1 MLVVSKAIQAIFSNQ
16 ITFVTSGIKLL
27 TPALI
32 ATKDLP
38 SIYTGYITEPSPLK
52 TIGQL
57 MEDMITSMR
66 SNPKVVVEFR
76 NIIRAFDKS
85 GKSLVNI
92 DKSLRNLGIKV
103 IDDFA

>member
-1 MLVVSKAIQAIFSNQ
+1 
-16 ITFVTSGIKLL
+16 
-27 TPALI
+27 
-32 ATKDLP
+32 
-38 SIYTGYITEPSPLK
+38 
-52 TIGQL
+52 

-85 GKSLVNI
+85 GKSLVNV